1 MAQGWRCH
9 LGESSRALLL
19 QSRLMLLGASGHLR
33 HLPRDSMRMPAM
45 TLKWNGKALLRDVL
59 RAAVPAMDDTTRAV
73 VQNAQGKVRRRTGNL
88 ADSIDKEDAVLEG
101 DEVIGAVGVSDKHG
115 VIYAVIEEVRKPYI
129 RPALDAEGPQL
140 WKRIRDNLK

>member
-1 MAQGWRCH
+1 MERQGKV
-9 LGESSRALLL
+9 LA
-19 QSRLMLLGASGHLR
+19 
-33 HLPRDSMRMPAM
+33 
-45 TLKWNGKALLRDVL
+45 DVL

-73 VQNAQGKVRRRTGNL
+73 VQNAQGGVRRRTGNL

-129 RPALDAEGPQL
+129 RPALDTEGPQL
-140 WKRIRDNLK
+140 WKRIRNNLK

>member
-1 MAQGWRCH
+1 
-9 LGESSRALLL
+9 
-19 QSRLMLLGASGHLR
+19 
-33 HLPRDSMRMPAM
+33 M

-73 VQNAQGKVRRRTGNL
+73 VQNAQGRVRRRTGNL

-101 DEVIGAVGVSDKHG
+101 DEVIGAVGISDKHG
-115 VIYAVIEEVRKPYI
+115 VIYGVIEEVRKPYL
-129 RPALDAEGPQL
+129 RPSLDAEGPQL

>member
-1 MAQGWRCH
+1 
-9 LGESSRALLL
+9 
-19 QSRLMLLGASGHLR
+19 
-33 HLPRDSMRMPAM
+33 M
-45 TLKWNGKALLRDVL
+45 TLKWNGKAMLKDVL

-129 RPALDAEGPQL
+129 RPALDTEGPQL

>member
-1 MAQGWRCH
+1 
-9 LGESSRALLL
+9 
-19 QSRLMLLGASGHLR
+19 
-33 HLPRDSMRMPAM
+33 M

-88 ADSIDKEDAVLEG
+88 ADSIDAEAAEIED
-101 DEVIGAVGVSDKHG
+101 DEVIGTVGVSDKHG
-115 VIYAVIEEVRKPYI
+115 VIYAVIEEIRKPYL
-129 RPALDAEGPQL
+129 RPAVDSEGPQL

>member
-1 MAQGWRCH
+1 
-9 LGESSRALLL
+9 
-19 QSRLMLLGASGHLR
+19 
-33 HLPRDSMRMPAM
+33 M
-45 TLKWNGKALLRDVL
+45 TLKWNGKALLKDVL

-115 VIYAVIEEVRKPYI
+115 VIYAVIEEVRKPYL

-140 WKRIRDNLK
+140 WKKRIRENLK